1 MIHNLKQK
9 TTSSLKW
16 SAIERLATQLVQ
28 LIVML
33 VLARILGPH
42 AFGLIGMLAVFIAV
56 SQVFVDSG
64 LSSAL
69 IRKLD
74 RSELDYSTAFYF
86 NIGIALVCYTL
97 LYFCAPYIASF
108 YNQSELTS
116 LTRILALVVI
126 INSFGIIQRTKL
138 SIKMDFKTQAKASL
152 IAVTIS
158 SLTAFCL
165 AYYNLGVWSL
175 VAQTLVYA
183 TFNVIFLNILH
194 RWLPMLSFSS
204 ESFRHLFGFGSK
216 LMLSGL
222 IDSIYQ
228 NIYQIVIGKKFNVLD
243 VGYFTQ
249 ANQLIKTPATTMTAI
264 IQRVTYPM
272 LSSIRNNENRLN
284 AAYLL
289 TLRLSAVVIF
299 PILFGIGTI
308 ADPLIPELLGIEWKP
323 AALLTSILA
332 MGLLLYPIHA
342 INLNYLQVKGRSDLF
357 LKLEIIKKVII
368 TIILIITIPYG
379 INTICIGIVIQS
391 YIALFI
397 NTYYN
402 GKIGNLSGIIQ
413 LKALLPI
420 WLIAIAACSIAWLI
434 THSVTLSTWFSITM
448 TITIA
453 IAIYIISIR
462 LLQKDLYQY
471 LILNILPKKLI
482 KNHE

>member
-1 MIHNLKQK
+1 MSHNLKQK

-86 NIGIALVCYTL
+86 NIGIALACYTL

-108 YNQSELTS
+108 YNQPELTP
-116 LTRILALVVI
+116 LTRVLALVVI

-138 SIKMDFKTQAKASL
+138 SIKMDFKAQAKASL

-165 AYYNLGVWSL
+165 AYYNFGVWSL

-183 TFNVIFLNILH
+183 TFNVIFLNIFHL
-194 RWLPMLSFSS
+194 WLPRLNFSL
-204 ESFRHLFGFGSK
+204 ESFGHLFGFGSK
-216 LMLSGL
+216 LMLSAL

-243 VGYFTQ
+243 VGYFAQ

-272 LSSIRNNENRLN
+272 LSSIQNDENRLN

-299 PILFGIGTI
+299 PILFGLGTI

-323 AALLTSILA
+323 AALLASILA
-332 MGLLLYPIHA
+332 MGFLLYPIHA

-357 LKLEIIKKVII
+357 LKLEVIKKVII

-379 INTICIGIVIQS
+379 INAICIGIVIQS

-434 THSVTLSTWFSITM
+434 THSVALSTWFSITM

>member
-1 MIHNLKQK
+1 MSHNLKQK
-9 TTSSLKW
+9 ATSSLKW

-86 NIGIALVCYTL
+86 NIGIALACYTL
-97 LYFCAPYIASF
+97 LYFCAPYIAHF
-108 YNQSELTS
+108 YQQPELTP
-116 LTRILALVVI
+116 LTRVLALVVI

-165 AYYNLGVWSL
+165 AYYNFGVWSL

-183 TFNVIFLNILH
+183 TFNVIFLNMLH

-272 LSSIRNNENRLN
+272 LSSIQNDENRLN

-299 PILFGIGTI
+299 PILFGLGTI

-323 AALLTSILA
+323 AALLASILA
-332 MGLLLYPIHA
+332 MGFLLYPIHA

-357 LKLEIIKKVII
+357 LKLEVIKKVLI
-368 TIILIITIPYG
+368 TIILIITMPYG
-379 INTICIGIVIQS
+379 INAICIGIVIQS

-402 GKIGNLSGIIQ
+402 GRIGNLSGIIQ

-434 THSVTLSTWFSITM
+434 THLVTLSTWFSITM

>member
-1 MIHNLKQK
+1 MSHNLKQK
-9 TTSSLKW
+9 ATSSLKW

-86 NIGIALVCYTL
+86 NIGIALACYTL
-97 LYFCAPYIASF
+97 LYFCAPYIAHF
-108 YNQSELTS
+108 YQQPELTP
-116 LTRILALVVI
+116 LTRVLALVVI

-165 AYYNLGVWSL
+165 AYYNFGVWSL

-183 TFNVIFLNILH
+183 TFNVIFLNMLH

-272 LSSIRNNENRLN
+272 LSSIQNDENRLN

-299 PILFGIGTI
+299 PILFGLGTV

-323 AALLTSILA
+323 AALLASILA
-332 MGLLLYPIHA
+332 IGFLLYPIHA

-357 LKLEIIKKVII
+357 LKLEVIKKVII

-379 INTICIGIVIQS
+379 INAICIGIVIQS

>member
-1 MIHNLKQK
+1 MSHNLKQK

-16 SAIERLATQLVQ
+16 SAIERLVTQFIQ

-33 VLARILGPH
+33 VLARILGPQ

-108 YNQSELTS
+108 YNKPELTS

-183 TFNVIFLNILH
+183 TFNVIFLNMLH

-204 ESFRHLFGFGSK
+204 ESFRLLFGFGLK

-249 ANQLIKTPATTMTAI
+249 ANQLIQTPATTMTAI

-272 LSSIRNNENRLN
+272 LSSIQNDEQKLN
-284 AAYLL
+284 SAYLL

-299 PILFGIGTI
+299 PILFGLGTI
-308 ADPLIPELLGIEWKP
+308 ADPLIPQLLGPEWKS
-323 AALLTSILA
+323 AALLASILA

-379 INTICIGIVIQS
+379 INAICIGIVIQS

-402 GKIGNLSGIIQ
+402 GRIGNLSGIIQ

-420 WLIAIAACSIAWLI
+420 WLMAIAACSIAWLI
-434 THSVTLSTWFSITM
+434 THLVTLSTWFSITM

>member
-1 MIHNLKQK
+1 MSHNLKQK

-16 SAIERLATQLVQ
+16 SAIERLVTQLIQ

-33 VLARILGPH
+33 VLARILGPQ

-97 LYFCAPYIASF
+97 LYFCSPYIASF
-108 YNQSELTS
+108 YNQPELTS

-165 AYYNLGVWSL
+165 AYYDFGVWSL

-183 TFNVIFLNILH
+183 AFNVIFLNMLH
-194 RWLPMLSFSS
+194 RWLPMLSFSL

-249 ANQLIKTPATTMTAI
+249 ANQLIQTPATTMTAI

-272 LSSIRNNENRLN
+272 LSSIQNDEQKLN
-284 AAYLL
+284 SAYLL

-299 PILFGIGTI
+299 PILFGLGTI
-308 ADPLIPELLGIEWKP
+308 ADPLIPELLGLEWKP
-323 AALLTSILA
+323 AALLASILA

-342 INLNYLQVKGRSDLF
+342 INLNYLQVKGRTDLF

-379 INTICIGIVIQS
+379 INAICIGIVIQS

-402 GKIGNLSGIIQ
+402 GRIGNLSGIIQ

-434 THSVTLSTWFSITM
+434 THLVTLSTWFSITM

>member
-1 MIHNLKQK
+1 MSHNLKQK

-108 YNQSELTS
+108 YNQPELTS

-165 AYYNLGVWSL
+165 AYYNFGVWSL

-183 TFNVIFLNILH
+183 TFNVIFLNMLH

-249 ANQLIKTPATTMTAI
+249 ANQLIQTPATTMTAI

-272 LSSIRNNENRLN
+272 LSSIQNDEQQLN
-284 AAYLL
+284 SAYLL

-299 PILFGIGTI
+299 PILFGLGTI
-308 ADPLIPELLGIEWKP
+308 ADPLIPELLGLEWKP
-323 AALLTSILA
+323 AALLASILA

-379 INTICIGIVIQS
+379 INAICIGIVIQS

-402 GKIGNLSGIIQ
+402 GRIGNLSGIIQ

-434 THSVTLSTWFSITM
+434 THLVTLSTWFSITM

>member
-1 MIHNLKQK
+1 MSHNLKQK

-86 NIGIALVCYTL
+86 NIGIALACYTL

-108 YNQSELTS
+108 YNQPELTP
-116 LTRILALVVI
+116 LTRVLALVVI

-138 SIKMDFKTQAKASL
+138 SIKMDFKAQAKASL

-165 AYYNLGVWSL
+165 AYYNFGVWSL

-183 TFNVIFLNILH
+183 TFNVIFLNIFHL
-194 RWLPMLSFSS
+194 WLPRLNFSL
-204 ESFRHLFGFGSK
+204 ESFGYLFGFGSK
-216 LMLSGL
+216 LMLSAL

-243 VGYFTQ
+243 VGYFAQ

-272 LSSIRNNENRLN
+272 LSSIQNDENRLN

-299 PILFGIGTI
+299 PILFGLGTI

-323 AALLTSILA
+323 AALLASILA
-332 MGLLLYPIHA
+332 MGFLLYPIHA

-357 LKLEIIKKVII
+357 LKLEVIKKVII

-379 INTICIGIVIQS
+379 INAICIGIVIQS

-434 THSVTLSTWFSITM
+434 THSVALSTWFSITM

>member
-1 MIHNLKQK
+1 MSHNLKQK

-86 NIGIALVCYTL
+86 NIGIALACYTA

-108 YNQSELTS
+108 YNQPELTP
-116 LTRILALVVI
+116 LTRVLALVVI
-126 INSFGIIQRTKL
+126 INSFGITQRTKL

-165 AYYNLGVWSL
+165 AYYNFGVWSL

-183 TFNVIFLNILH
+183 TFNVIFLNIFHL
-194 RWLPMLSFSS
+194 WLPRLNFSL
-204 ESFRHLFGFGSK
+204 ESFGHLFGFGSK
-216 LMLSGL
+216 LMLSAL

-228 NIYQIVIGKKFNVLD
+228 NIYQIVIGKKFNALD

-272 LSSIRNNENRLN
+272 LSSIQNDENRLN

-299 PILFGIGTI
+299 PILFGLGTI

-323 AALLTSILA
+323 AALLASILA
-332 MGLLLYPIHA
+332 MGFLLYPIHA

-357 LKLEIIKKVII
+357 LKLEVIKKVII

-379 INTICIGIVIQS
+379 INAICIGIVIQS

>member
-1 MIHNLKQK
+1 MSHNLKQK

-86 NIGIALVCYTL
+86 NIGIALACYTL
-97 LYFCAPYIASF
+97 LYFCAPYIAHF
-108 YNQSELTS
+108 YQQPELTP
-116 LTRILALVVI
+116 LTRVLALVVI

-165 AYYNLGVWSL
+165 AYYNFGVWSL

-183 TFNVIFLNILH
+183 TFNVIFLNMLH

-249 ANQLIKTPATTMTAI
+249 ANQLIQTPATTMTAI

-272 LSSIRNNENRLN
+272 LSSIQNDEQKLN
-284 AAYLL
+284 SAYLL

-299 PILFGIGTI
+299 PILFGLGTI
-308 ADPLIPELLGIEWKP
+308 ADPLIPELLGLEWKA
-323 AALLTSILA
+323 AALLASILA

-368 TIILIITIPYG
+368 TIILIITIPFG
-379 INTICIGIVIQS
+379 INAICIGIVIQS

-402 GKIGNLSGIIQ
+402 GRIGNLSGIIQ

-434 THSVTLSTWFSITM
+434 THLVTLSTWVSITM

>member
-1 MIHNLKQK
+1 MSHNLKQK

-28 LIVML
+28 LVVML

-86 NIGIALVCYTL
+86 NIAIALVCYTL
-97 LYFCAPYIASF
+97 LYFCAPFIASF
-108 YNQSELTS
+108 YQQPELTP
-116 LTRILALVVI
+116 LTRVLALVVI

-165 AYYNLGVWSL
+165 AYYNFGVWSL

-183 TFNVIFLNILH
+183 TFNVIFLNMLH

-249 ANQLIKTPATTMTAI
+249 ANQLIQTPATTMTAI

-272 LSSIRNNENRLN
+272 LSSIQNDEQKLN
-284 AAYLL
+284 SAYLL

-299 PILFGIGTI
+299 PILFGLGTI
-308 ADPLIPELLGIEWKP
+308 ADPLIPELLGLEWKP
-323 AALLTSILA
+323 AALLASILA

-379 INTICIGIVIQS
+379 INAICIGIVIQS

-402 GKIGNLSGIIQ
+402 GRIGNLSGIIQ

-434 THSVTLSTWFSITM
+434 THLVTLSTWLSIIM
-448 TITIA
+448 TITIT

>member
-1 MIHNLKQK
+1 MSHNLKQK

-16 SAIERLATQLVQ
+16 SAIERLATQFVQ

-86 NIGIALVCYTL
+86 NLGIALACYSL
-97 LYFCAPYIASF
+97 LYFCAPYIAHF
-108 YNQSELTS
+108 YQQPELTP
-116 LTRILALVVI
+116 LTRVLALVVI

-183 TFNVIFLNILH
+183 AFNVIFLNILH

-204 ESFRHLFGFGSK
+204 ESFRNLFSFGSK

-249 ANQLIKTPATTMTAI
+249 ANQLIQTPATTMTAI

-272 LSSIRNNENRLN
+272 LSSIQNDEQKLNN
-284 AAYLL
+284 AYLL

-299 PILFGIGTI
+299 PILFGLGTI

-323 AALLTSILA
+323 AALLASILA
-332 MGLLLYPIHA
+332 IGLLLYPIHA
-342 INLNYLQVKGRSDLF
+342 INLNYLQVKGRTDLF
-357 LKLEIIKKVII
+357 LKLEIIKKIII
-368 TIILIITIPYG
+368 TIILIVTIPYG
-379 INTICIGIVIQS
+379 INAICIGIVIQS

-402 GKIGNLSGIIQ
+402 GRIGNLSGIIQ

-434 THSVTLSTWFSITM
+434 THLVTLSAWFSMTM

>member
-1 MIHNLKQK
+1 MSHNLKQK

-16 SAIERLATQLVQ
+16 SAIDRLTTQLIQ

-42 AFGLIGMLAVFIAV
+42 AFGLIGMLAIFIAV

-74 RSELDYSTAFYF
+74 RSEIDYSTAFYF

-108 YNQSELTS
+108 YQQPELTS
-116 LTRILALVVI
+116 LTRVLSLVVI
-126 INSFGIIQRTKL
+126 INSFAIVQRTKL
-138 SIKMDFKTQAKASL
+138 SIDMDFKTQAKASL
-152 IAVTIS
+152 TAVAIS
-158 SLTAFCL
+158 SLVALCL
-165 AYYNLGVWSL
+165 AYYNFGVWSL
-175 VAQTLVYA
+175 VTQTLVYA
-183 TFNVIFLNILH
+183 VFNVIFLNILH
-194 RWLPMLSFSS
+194 RWLPRFNFSL
-204 ESFRHLFGFGSK
+204 ESFRYLFCFGSK
-216 LMLSGL
+216 LMISGL

-228 NIYQIVIGKKFNVLD
+228 NIYQIVIGKKFSVLD

-264 IQRVTYPM
+264 IQRVTYPI
-272 LSSIRNNENRLN
+272 LCSIQNDENRLN

-299 PILFGIGTI
+299 PILFGIGAI

-323 AALLTSILA
+323 AALLASILA
-332 MGLLLYPIHA
+332 TGLLLYPIHA

-357 LKLEIIKKVII
+357 LKLEIIKKIII
-368 TIILIITIPYG
+368 TIMLIVTIPYG
-379 INTICIGIVIQS
+379 ISAICIGIVIQS

-402 GKIGNLSGIIQ
+402 GRIGNLSGIIQ

-420 WLIAIAACSIAWLI
+420 WLIAITACSIASFLANLVAFSAWLTIVI
-434 THSVTLSTWFSITM
+434 TVI
-448 TITIA
+448 IA
-453 IAIYIISIR
+453 IIIYIVSIR
-462 LLQKDLYQY
+462 LLQNDLYQY
-471 LILNILPKKLI
+471 LILNILPKKLT

>member
-1 MIHNLKQK
+1 MSHNLKQK

-16 SAIERLATQLVQ
+16 SAIERLVTQFIQ

-33 VLARILGPH
+33 VLARILGPQ

-108 YNQSELTS
+108 YNQPELTS

-165 AYYNLGVWSL
+165 AYYNFGVWSL

-183 TFNVIFLNILH
+183 TFNVIFLNMLH

-204 ESFRHLFGFGSK
+204 ESFRLLFGFGSK

-249 ANQLIKTPATTMTAI
+249 ANQLIQTPATTMTAI

-272 LSSIRNNENRLN
+272 LSSIQNDEQKLN
-284 AAYLL
+284 SAYLL

-299 PILFGIGTI
+299 PILFGLGTI
-308 ADPLIPELLGIEWKP
+308 ADPLIPELLGLEWKP
-323 AALLTSILA
+323 AALLASILA

-379 INTICIGIVIQS
+379 INAICIGIVIQS

-402 GKIGNLSGIIQ
+402 GRIGNLSGIIQ

-434 THSVTLSTWFSITM
+434 THLVRLSTWFSITM

>member
-1 MIHNLKQK
+1 MSNNLKQK

-16 SAIERLATQLVQ
+16 SAIERLATQFIQ

-74 RSELDYSTAFYF
+74 CSELDYSTAFYF
-86 NIGIALVCYTL
+86 NIAIALVCYTL

-108 YNQSELTS
+108 YNQTELIP
-116 LTRILALVVI
+116 LTRVLALVVI

-138 SIKMDFKTQAKASL
+138 SINMDFKTQAKASL

-158 SLTAFCL
+158 SLAAFSF
-165 AYYNLGVWSL
+165 AYYNFGVWSL

-183 TFNVIFLNILH
+183 TLNVVFLNILH
-194 RWLPMLSFSS
+194 RWLPRLNFSLK
-204 ESFRHLFGFGSK
+204 SFRHLFGFGSK
-216 LMLSGL
+216 LMLSAL

-249 ANQLIKTPATTMTAI
+249 ANQLIKTPATTMTSI

-272 LSSIRNNENRLN
+272 LSSIQNDEDRLN
-284 AAYLL
+284 TAYLL

-299 PILFGIGTI
+299 PILFGIGAI
-308 ADPLIPELLGIEWKP
+308 ADPLIPELLGVEWKP
-323 AALLTSILA
+323 AALLASILA
-332 MGLLLYPIHA
+332 TGLLLYPIHA

-357 LKLEIIKKVII
+357 LKLEIIKKIII
-368 TIILIITIPYG
+368 TVILIVTIPYG
-379 INTICIGIVIQS
+379 IKAICVGIVIQS

-420 WLIAIAACSIAWLI
+420 WLISVIASSIAWFIANL
-434 THSVTLSTWFSITM
+434 VTSSIWVSILM

-453 IAIYIISIR
+453 IIIYTTSIR

>member
-1 MIHNLKQK
+1 MSHNLKQK

-86 NIGIALVCYTL
+86 NIGIALACYAL
-97 LYFCAPYIASF
+97 LYFCAPYIAHF
-108 YNQSELTS
+108 YQQPELTP
-116 LTRILALVVI
+116 LTRVLALVVI

-165 AYYNLGVWSL
+165 AYYNFGVWSL

-183 TFNVIFLNILH
+183 TFNVIFLNMLH

-249 ANQLIKTPATTMTAI
+249 ANQLIQTPATTMTAI

-272 LSSIRNNENRLN
+272 LSSIQNDEQKLN
-284 AAYLL
+284 SAYLL

-299 PILFGIGTI
+299 PILFGLGTI
-308 ADPLIPELLGIEWKP
+308 ADPLIPELLGLEWKP
-323 AALLTSILA
+323 AALLASILA

-379 INTICIGIVIQS
+379 INAICIGIVIQS

-402 GKIGNLSGIIQ
+402 GRIGNLSGIIQ

-434 THSVTLSTWFSITM
+434 THLVTLSTWFSITM

>member
-1 MIHNLKQK
+1 MSHNLKQK

-97 LYFCAPYIASF
+97 LYFGAPYIASF
-108 YNQSELTS
+108 YNQPELTS

-165 AYYNLGVWSL
+165 AYYNFGIWSL

-249 ANQLIKTPATTMTAI
+249 ANQLIQTPATTMTAI

-272 LSSIRNNENRLN
+272 LSSIQNDEQKLN
-284 AAYLL
+284 SAYLL
-289 TLRLSAVVIF
+289 ILRLSAVVIF
-299 PILFGIGTI
+299 PILFGLGTI

-323 AALLTSILA
+323 AALLASILA
-332 MGLLLYPIHA
+332 IGLLLYPIHA

-357 LKLEIIKKVII
+357 LKLEIIKKIII
-368 TIILIITIPYG
+368 TIILIVTIPYG
-379 INTICIGIVIQS
+379 INAICIGIVIQS

-402 GKIGNLSGIIQ
+402 GRIGNLSGIIQ

-434 THSVTLSTWFSITM
+434 THLVTLSTWLSIIM

-482 KNHE
+482 ENHE

>member
-1 MIHNLKQK
+1 MNRNLKQK

-16 SAIERLATQLVQ
+16 SAVERLVTQLVQ
-28 LIVML
+28 LILML

-74 RSELDYSTAFYF
+74 RSEIDYSTVFYF
-86 NIGIALVCYTL
+86 NIGIALACYAL

-116 LTRILALVVI
+116 LTRVLALVII

-138 SIKMDFKTQAKASL
+138 SIEMDFKTQAKASL

-165 AYYNLGVWSL
+165 AYYNFGVWSL

-183 TFNVIFLNILH
+183 TFNIIFLNILH
-194 RWLPMLSFSS
+194 PWIPNLSFSL
-204 ESFRHLFGFGSK
+204 ESFRNLFGFGSK

-249 ANQLIKTPATTMTAI
+249 ANQLIQTPATTMTTI

-272 LSSIRNNENRLN
+272 LSSIQNDQQKLNR
-284 AAYLL
+284 AYLL
-289 TLRLSAVVIF
+289 TLRLSAVFIF
-299 PILFGIGTI
+299 PLLFGLGTI
-308 ADPLIPELLGIEWKP
+308 ADPLIPELLGMEWKP
-323 AALLTSILA
+323 AALLASILSI
-332 MGLLLYPIHA
+332 GLLLYPIHA

-357 LKLEIIKKVII
+357 LKLEIIKKAII

-379 INTICIGIVIQS
+379 ISAICIGIVIQS

-402 GKIGNLSGIIQ
+402 GKIGNLSGIVQ

-420 WLIAIAACSIAWLI
+420 WLIAIIACSISWIIANLI
-434 THSVTLSTWFSITM
+434 TTSPWLSIT
-448 TITIA
+448 ITVALA
-453 IAIYIISIR
+453 IIVYIISIR
-462 LLQKDLYQY
+462 FLQKDLYQY
-471 LILNILPKKLI
+471 VILNILPKKLT
-482 KNHE
+482 KNYE

>member
-1 MIHNLKQK
+1 MSHNLKQK

-86 NIGIALVCYTL
+86 NIGIALACYTL

-108 YNQSELTS
+108 YNQPELTP
-116 LTRILALVVI
+116 LTRVLALVVI

-165 AYYNLGVWSL
+165 AYYNFGVWSL

-183 TFNVIFLNILH
+183 TFNVIFLNIFHL
-194 RWLPMLSFSS
+194 WLPRLNFSL
-204 ESFRHLFGFGSK
+204 ESFGHLFGFGSK
-216 LMLSGL
+216 LMLSAL

-228 NIYQIVIGKKFNVLD
+228 NIYQIVIGKKFNILD
-243 VGYFTQ
+243 VGYFIQ

-272 LSSIRNNENRLN
+272 LSSIQNDENRLN

-299 PILFGIGTI
+299 PILFGLGTI

-323 AALLTSILA
+323 AALLASILA
-332 MGLLLYPIHA
+332 MGFLLYPIHA

-357 LKLEIIKKVII
+357 LKLEVIKKVII

-379 INTICIGIVIQS
+379 INAICIGIVIQS

>member
-1 MIHNLKQK
+1 MSHNLKQK

-16 SAIERLATQLVQ
+16 SAIERLTTQLVQ

-42 AFGLIGMLAVFIAV
+42 AFGLIGMLAIFIAV

-74 RSELDYSTAFYF
+74 RSEIDYSTAFYF

-108 YNQSELTS
+108 YQQPELTS
-116 LTRILALVVI
+116 LTRVLSSVVI
-126 INSFGIIQRTKL
+126 INSFAIIQRTKL
-138 SIKMDFKTQAKASL
+138 SIDMDFKTQAKASL
-152 IAVTIS
+152 IAVAIS
-158 SLTAFCL
+158 SLVALFL
-165 AYYNLGVWSL
+165 AYYNFGVWSL
-175 VAQTLVYA
+175 VTQTLVYA
-183 TFNVIFLNILH
+183 IFNVIFLNILH
-194 RWLPMLSFSS
+194 RWLPRFNFSL
-204 ESFRHLFGFGSK
+204 ESFRYLFCFGSK

-264 IQRVTYPM
+264 IQRVTYPI
-272 LSSIRNNENRLN
+272 LCSIQNDENRLN

-323 AALLTSILA
+323 AALLASILA
-332 MGLLLYPIHA
+332 TGLLLYPIHA

-368 TIILIITIPYG
+368 TIMLMVTIPYG
-379 INTICIGIVIQS
+379 ISAICIGIVIQS

-402 GKIGNLSGIIQ
+402 GRIGNLSGIIQ

-420 WLIAIAACSIAWLI
+420 WLIAITACSIAWFLANL
-434 THSVTLSTWFSITM
+434 VVFSAWL
-448 TITIA
+448 TIA
-453 IAIYIISIR
+453 ITVIIAIIIYIVSIR
-462 LLQKDLYQY
+462 LLQNDLYQY
-471 LILNILPKKLI
+471 IILNILPKKLT
-482 KNHE
+482 KNYE

>member
-1 MIHNLKQK
+1 MSHNLKQK

-86 NIGIALVCYTL
+86 NIGIALACYAL
-97 LYFCAPYIASF
+97 LYFCAPYIAHF
-108 YNQSELTS
+108 YQQPELTP
-116 LTRILALVVI
+116 LTRVLALVVI

-165 AYYNLGVWSL
+165 AYYNFGVWSL

-183 TFNVIFLNILH
+183 TFNVIFLNMLH

-249 ANQLIKTPATTMTAI
+249 ANQLIQTPATTMTAI

-272 LSSIRNNENRLN
+272 LSSIQNDEQKLN
-284 AAYLL
+284 SAYLL

-299 PILFGIGTI
+299 PILFGLGTI
-308 ADPLIPELLGIEWKP
+308 ADPLIPELLGLEWKP
-323 AALLTSILA
+323 AALLASILA

-379 INTICIGIVIQS
+379 INAICIGIVIQS

-402 GKIGNLSGIIQ
+402 GRIGNLSGIIQ

>member
-1 MIHNLKQK
+1 MSHNLKQK

-16 SAIERLATQLVQ
+16 SAIERLVTQLVQ

-86 NIGIALVCYTL
+86 NIGIALACYAL
-97 LYFCAPYIASF
+97 LYFCAPYIAHF
-108 YNQSELTS
+108 YQQPELTP
-116 LTRILALVVI
+116 LTRVLALVVI

-165 AYYNLGVWSL
+165 AYYNFGVWSL

-183 TFNVIFLNILH
+183 TFNVIFLNMLH

-249 ANQLIKTPATTMTAI
+249 ANQFIQTPATTMTAI

-272 LSSIRNNENRLN
+272 LSSIQNDEQKLN
-284 AAYLL
+284 SAYLL

-299 PILFGIGTI
+299 PILFGLGTI
-308 ADPLIPELLGIEWKP
+308 ADPLIPELLGLEWKP
-323 AALLTSILA
+323 AALLASILA
-332 MGLLLYPIHA
+332 KGLLLYPIHA

-379 INTICIGIVIQS
+379 INAICIGIVIQS

-402 GKIGNLSGIIQ
+402 GRIGNLSGIIQ

-434 THSVTLSTWFSITM
+434 THLVTLSTWFSITM

>member
-1 MIHNLKQK
+1 MSHNLKQK

-108 YNQSELTS
+108 YNQPELTS

-165 AYYNLGVWSL
+165 AYYNFGVWSL

-249 ANQLIKTPATTMTAI
+249 ANQLIQTPATTMTAI

-272 LSSIRNNENRLN
+272 LSSIQNNESRLN

-299 PILFGIGTI
+299 PILFGLGTI

-323 AALLTSILA
+323 AALLASILA
-332 MGLLLYPIHA
+332 TGFLLYPIHA

-357 LKLEIIKKVII
+357 LKLEVIKKVII

-379 INTICIGIVIQS
+379 INAICIGIVIQS

>member
-1 MIHNLKQK
+1 MSHNLKQK
-9 TTSSLKW
+9 ATSSLKW

-86 NIGIALVCYTL
+86 NIGIALACYTL
-97 LYFCAPYIASF
+97 LYFCAPYIAHF
-108 YNQSELTS
+108 YQQPELTP
-116 LTRILALVVI
+116 LTRVLALVVI

-165 AYYNLGVWSL
+165 AYYNFGVWSL

-183 TFNVIFLNILH
+183 TFNVIFLNMLH

-272 LSSIRNNENRLN
+272 LSSIQNDENRLN

-299 PILFGIGTI
+299 PILFGLGTV

-323 AALLTSILA
+323 AALLASILA
-332 MGLLLYPIHA
+332 MGFLLYPIHA

-357 LKLEIIKKVII
+357 LKLEVIKKVLI

-379 INTICIGIVIQS
+379 INAICIGIVIQS

-402 GKIGNLSGIIQ
+402 GRIGNLSGIIQ

-420 WLIAIAACSIAWLI
+420 WLIAIAACSISWLI
-434 THSVTLSTWFSITM
+434 THLVTLSTWFSITM

>member
-1 MIHNLKQK
+1 MSHNLKQK
-9 TTSSLKW
+9 ATSSLKW

-86 NIGIALVCYTL
+86 NIGIALACYTL
-97 LYFCAPYIASF
+97 LYFCAPYIAHF
-108 YNQSELTS
+108 YQQPELTP
-116 LTRILALVVI
+116 LTRVLALVVI

-165 AYYNLGVWSL
+165 AYYNFGVWSL

-183 TFNVIFLNILH
+183 TFNVIFLNMLH

-264 IQRVTYPM
+264 IQKVTYPM
-272 LSSIRNNENRLN
+272 LSSIQNDENRLN

-299 PILFGIGTI
+299 PILFGLGTV

-323 AALLTSILA
+323 AALLASILA
-332 MGLLLYPIHA
+332 MGFLLYPIHA

-357 LKLEIIKKVII
+357 LKLEVIKKVLI

-379 INTICIGIVIQS
+379 INAICIGIVIQS

-402 GKIGNLSGIIQ
+402 GRIGNLSGIIQ

-434 THSVTLSTWFSITM
+434 THLVTLSTWFSITM

>member
-1 MIHNLKQK
+1 MSHNLKQK

-16 SAIERLATQLVQ
+16 SAIERLVTQLIQ

-33 VLARILGPH
+33 VLARILGPQ

-86 NIGIALVCYTL
+86 NIGIALACYTL

-108 YNQSELTS
+108 YNQPELTS
-116 LTRILALVVI
+116 LTRILALVVV

-165 AYYNLGVWSL
+165 AYYNFGVWSL

-183 TFNVIFLNILH
+183 AFNVIFLNMLH

-249 ANQLIKTPATTMTAI
+249 ANQLIQTPATTMTAI

-272 LSSIRNNENRLN
+272 LSSIQNDEQKLN
-284 AAYLL
+284 SAYLL

-299 PILFGIGTI
+299 PILFGLGTI
-308 ADPLIPELLGIEWKP
+308 ADPLIPELLGLEWKP
-323 AALLTSILA
+323 AALLASILA

-379 INTICIGIVIQS
+379 INAICIGIVIQS

-402 GKIGNLSGIIQ
+402 GRIGNLSGRIQ

-434 THSVTLSTWFSITM
+434 THLVTLSTWFSITM

>member
-1 MIHNLKQK
+1 MSHNLKQK

-86 NIGIALVCYTL
+86 NIGIALICYTL

-108 YNQSELTS
+108 YNQPELTS

-165 AYYNLGVWSL
+165 AYYNFGVWSL

-183 TFNVIFLNILH
+183 TFNVIFLNMLH

-272 LSSIRNNENRLN
+272 LSSIQNDENRLN

-299 PILFGIGTI
+299 PILFGIGAI

-323 AALLTSILA
+323 AASLASILA
-332 MGLLLYPIHA
+332 VGLLLYPIHA

-357 LKLEIIKKVII
+357 LRLEIIKKII
-368 TIILIITIPYG
+368 VTITLIITIPYG
-379 INTICIGIVIQS
+379 IKAICIGIVIQS
-391 YIALFI
+391 YMALFI

-434 THSVTLSTWFSITM
+434 THLVTLSTWLSIIM

>member
-1 MIHNLKQK
+1 MSHNLKQK

-16 SAIERLATQLVQ
+16 SAIERLVTQFIQ

-33 VLARILGPH
+33 VLARILGPQ

-108 YNQSELTS
+108 YNKPELTS

-183 TFNVIFLNILH
+183 TFNVIFLNMLH

-204 ESFRHLFGFGSK
+204 ESFRLLFGFGLK

-249 ANQLIKTPATTMTAI
+249 ANQLIQTPATTMTAI

-272 LSSIRNNENRLN
+272 LSSIQNDEQKLN
-284 AAYLL
+284 SAYLL

-299 PILFGIGTI
+299 PILFGLGTI
-308 ADPLIPELLGIEWKP
+308 ADPLIPQLLGPEWKP
-323 AALLTSILA
+323 AALLASILA

-379 INTICIGIVIQS
+379 INAICIGIVIQS

-402 GKIGNLSGIIQ
+402 GRIGNLSGIIQ

-420 WLIAIAACSIAWLI
+420 WLMAIAACSIAWLI
-434 THSVTLSTWFSITM
+434 THLVTLSTWFSITM

>member
-1 MIHNLKQK
+1 MSHNLKQK

-86 NIGIALVCYTL
+86 NIGIALACYTL
-97 LYFCAPYIASF
+97 LYFCAPYIAHF
-108 YNQSELTS
+108 YQKPELAP
-116 LTRILALVVI
+116 LTRVLALVVI

-165 AYYNLGVWSL
+165 AYYNFGVWSL

-183 TFNVIFLNILH
+183 AFNVIFLNILH
-194 RWLPMLSFSS
+194 RWLPMLNFSS

-249 ANQLIKTPATTMTAI
+249 ANQLIQTPATTMTAI

-272 LSSIRNNENRLN
+272 LSSIQNDEQKLN
-284 AAYLL
+284 SAYLI

-299 PILFGIGTI
+299 PILFGLGTI

-323 AALLTSILA
+323 AALLASILA

-357 LKLEIIKKVII
+357 LKLEIIKKIII
-368 TIILIITIPYG
+368 TIILIVTIPYG
-379 INTICIGIVIQS
+379 INAICIGIVIQS

-402 GKIGNLSGIIQ
+402 GRIGSLSGIIQ

-420 WLIAIAACSIAWLI
+420 WLIAITACSIAWFVVNLMALSALLSIALI
-434 THSVTLSTWFSITM
+434 V
-448 TITIA
+448 TIA
-453 IAIYIISIR
+453 IIIYIISIR

>member
-1 MIHNLKQK
+1 MSHNLKQK
-9 TTSSLKW
+9 ATSSLKW

-86 NIGIALVCYTL
+86 NIGIALACYTL
-97 LYFCAPYIASF
+97 LYFCAPYIAHF
-108 YNQSELTS
+108 YQQPELTP
-116 LTRILALVVI
+116 LTRVLALVVI

-165 AYYNLGVWSL
+165 AYYNFGVWSL

-183 TFNVIFLNILH
+183 TFNVIFLNMLH

-272 LSSIRNNENRLN
+272 LSSIQNDENRLN

-299 PILFGIGTI
+299 PILFGLGTV

-323 AALLTSILA
+323 AALLASILA
-332 MGLLLYPIHA
+332 MGFLLYPIHA

-357 LKLEIIKKVII
+357 LKLEVIKKVLI

-379 INTICIGIVIQS
+379 INAICIGIVIQS

-402 GKIGNLSGIIQ
+402 GRIGNLSGIIQ

-434 THSVTLSTWFSITM
+434 THLVTLSTWFSITM

>member
-1 MIHNLKQK
+1 MSHNLKQK

-28 LIVML
+28 LIVIL

-86 NIGIALVCYTL
+86 NIGIALICYTL

-108 YNQSELTS
+108 YNQPELTS

-158 SLTAFCL
+158 SLVAFYL
-165 AYYNLGVWSL
+165 AYYNFGVWSL

-183 TFNVIFLNILH
+183 AFNVIFLNIFHL
-194 RWLPMLSFSS
+194 WLPRLNFSL
-204 ESFRHLFGFGSK
+204 ESFWHLFGFGSK
-216 LMLSGL
+216 LMLSAL

-272 LSSIRNNENRLN
+272 LSSIQNDENRLN

-299 PILFGIGTI
+299 PILFGLGTI

-323 AALLTSILA
+323 AALLASILA
-332 MGLLLYPIHA
+332 MGFLLYPIHA

-357 LKLEIIKKVII
+357 LKLEVIKKVII

-379 INTICIGIVIQS
+379 INAICIGIVIQS

-434 THSVTLSTWFSITM
+434 THLVTLSTWLSIIM